1 MTKIGFSMLN
11 FRFCLYVIEIPV
23 WEMVK
28 CQVKMSNSGTHN
40 NIHTELQE
48 DTVFMQKGIT

>member
-1 MTKIGFSMLN
+1 MLN
-11 FRFCLYVIEIPV
+11 FRFCLYVTEIPV